1 MCQWPA
7 TIAQPLNL
15 FSFLFSTFL
24 LPVLPIRPFFG
35 TALSEILLN
44 SASFRLHQSPMFFV
58 VFDTFFVPGSV
69 KVVEITIFPKHCCI
83 FVHGFWVCSFVF

>member
-24 LPVLPIRPFFG
+24 LPALLARPFFG

-44 SASFRLHQSPMFFV
+44 SASLSIASKPDVLCRL
-58 VFDTFFVPGSV
+58 
-69 KVVEITIFPKHCCI
+69 
-83 FVHGFWVCSFVF
+83 